1 MNNEALNMS
10 KDGGLS
16 NSAILTSMQ
25 NIRWQIGVG
34 KRAQV
39 HGLVRGTRGPRGLRT
54 NIFKRSMVVSYFWAS
69 PA

>member
-1 MNNEALNMS
+1 MDMNNEALNMS

-39 HGLVRGTRGPRGLRT
+39 HGLPRLTRGLCGFGPRGPRVA
-54 NIFKRSMVVSYFWAS
+54 RSPY
-69 PA
+69 